1 MELFFESFGDLA
13 LKLQETKKESF
24 IFMDANINL
33 LNLDCPDSQ
42 NYMNLLFA
50 AGFLQCIHK
59 ATRLQNVSKTLIDH
73 IHCNSLSNN
82 ISAGVLISDISDHFL
97 TFVETQSANPS
108 PKQSKTLVSRDF
120 SANNLNNFKRD
131 LGLADW
137 NNVINANDVD
147 SAFDCFWSTYS
158 TMYKQAFPLKRKRF
172 NKNFNCIN
180 KFMTAGLL
188 VSRRTKD
195 KLHLTAVS
203 DPLPMNINK
212 YKAYKTV
219 YQRTIRAA
227 KKLHISERIAA
238 NAKNPKKTWQ
248 TLNEIMGKS
257 SRSETVSQIRA
268 NGGITSDNLV
278 IANHFNQFFTNV
290 GEEISNSVP
299 PVEKRPED
307 YIDYGRQIPALNL
320 TNTTP
325 EHLLKIIKKFQ
336 PKNSVDIQGV
346 STRMIKAIGPEIVTP
361 LSHIFNL
368 SLSTG
373 NFPSKLKQCRVI
385 PIFKA
390 GDQLECDNY
399 RPISLLSSISK
410 ILEKVVAEKLV
421 HHLTVNDLLYKHQ
434 YGFLAGKSTE
444 QNLLQI
450 LDFITSALNEG
461 MFCIGVFL
469 DLRKAFD
476 VCSHSILLAKLEKMG
491 IKDTA
496 LNWFKNYLSG
506 RSQKVEINGVFSD
519 PLNLDISVIQGSI
532 LGPILF
538 LCYINDFW
546 LATTLFTVLFA
557 DDTTGLGKG
566 KNLGELTAYVNTE
579 LQKISNWFRANKMA
593 VNAAKTKFIIFRT
606 RGKLINPHDCRLV
619 FNNNEIGKPDD
630 PSMIYEIERIHND
643 GQTKSFKLLGVLF
656 DEYLSFDAHI
666 THLCAKI
673 SKSLFCINRIKN
685 FVNQDT
691 RKTLYCAMVH
701 SHLVYCINVYGCAN
715 STSLNKLK
723 IKQKEAIRI
732 IANAGFRD
740 HTAPL
745 FAQLKILPLEEL
757 IMYNKLKFMHSY
769 THNLLPVSF
778 NHMWTLNR
786 ERNPDRVLR
795 NADQLYVPPHNY
807 ATLKRMPLFNFPS
820 TWNLEGVEKFNPIQH
835 LYLKKL
841 KARLIRN
848 P

>member
-1 MELFFESFGDLA
+1 
-13 LKLQETKKESF
+13 
-24 IFMDANINL
+24 
-33 LNLDCPDSQ
+33 
-42 NYMNLLFA
+42 
-50 AGFLQCIHK
+50 
-59 ATRLQNVSKTLIDH
+59 
-73 IHCNSLSNN
+73 
-82 ISAGVLISDISDHFL
+82 
-97 TFVETQSANPS
+97 
-108 PKQSKTLVSRDF
+108 
-120 SANNLNNFKRD
+120 
-131 LGLADW
+131 
-137 NNVINANDVD
+137 
-147 SAFDCFWSTYS
+147 
-158 TMYKQAFPLKRKRF
+158 MYK
-172 NKNFNCIN
+172 
-180 KFMTAGLL
+180 
-188 VSRRTKD
+188 S
-195 KLHLTAVS
+195 
-203 DPLPMNINK
+203 
-212 YKAYKTV
+212 V

-227 KKLHISERIAA
+227 KKLHISEKIAA

-248 TLNEIMGKS
+248 TLNEIMGKT
-257 SRSETVSQIRA
+257 SRSETVSQINV
-268 NGGITSDNLV
+268 NGVISSDSFD
-278 IANHFNQFFTNV
+278 IANQFNQFFTNV
-290 GEEISNSVP
+290 GTEISNSVP
-299 PVEKRPED
+299 PIAKRPED
-307 YIDYGRQIPALNL
+307 YINYGRQIPPLNL

-346 STRMIKAIGPEIVTP
+346 STRMIKAIGPEIVIP
-361 LSHIFNL
+361 LSHIFNI

-373 NFPSKLKQCRVI
+373 NFPTKLKQCRVI

-434 YGFLAGKSTE
+434 YGFLAGRSTE

-450 LDFITSALNEG
+450 LDYVTTALNEG

-476 VCSHSILLAKLEKMG
+476 VCSHNILLTKLEKMG
-491 IKDTA
+491 ITNTA

-506 RSQKVEINGVFSD
+506 RSQKVDINGVFSD
-519 PLNLDISVIQGSI
+519 PLDLDISVIQGSI

-546 LATTLFTVLFA
+546 MATTLFSVLFA

-606 RGKLINPHDCRLV
+606 RGKIINPEDCHLV
-619 FNNNEIGKPDD
+619 FNNNEIGQPED
-630 PSMIYEIERIHND
+630 PSLIHEIERIHND
-643 GQTKSFKLLGVLF
+643 GPTKSFKLLGILF

-715 STSLNKLK
+715 STSLNKLRL
-723 IKQKEAIRI
+723 KQKEAIRI

-745 FAQLKILPLEEL
+745 FAQLKILPLDEL
-757 IMYNKLKFMHSY
+757 IRYNKLKFMHSF
-769 THNLLPVSF
+769 THNLLPLSF
-778 NHMWTLNR
+778 HHMWALNR
-786 ERNPDRVLR
+786 ERNPDRILR

-807 ATLKRMPLFNFPS
+807 ATLKRMPLYNFPY
-820 TWNLEGVEKFNPIQH
+820 TWNQEGIEKFNPIQH
-835 LYLKKL
+835 RYLKHV
-841 KARLIRN
+841 KAQSLRN
-848 P
+848 L